1 MNINALEIEKFG
13 VIELNTEEL
22 ENTDG
27 GVAPLIPILI
37 VVVGAIVVGAVVGY
51 AIYRLIDWAT
61 S

>member
-37 VVVGAIVVGAVVGY
+37 GVVGAIVVGAVVGY